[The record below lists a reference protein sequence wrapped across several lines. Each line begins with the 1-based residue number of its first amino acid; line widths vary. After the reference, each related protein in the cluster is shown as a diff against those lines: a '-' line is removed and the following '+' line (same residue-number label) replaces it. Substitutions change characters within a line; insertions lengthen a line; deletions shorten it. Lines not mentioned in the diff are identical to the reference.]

1 MKHIILAVVFA
12 LSLAACDMPTGYQT
26 TVGQSQDTA
35 IPNVAF
41 TVDTTYIS
49 SNPVAMVARGRAS
62 NTGTSTISTG
72 WYVEAQFYTDAS
84 KRTSLGG
91 NNTKIGVP
99 LPPGQEA
106 VWTIKFASSN
116 VDVRQ
121 YPDFAV
127 GDLRAIYK

>member
-1 MKHIILAVVFA
+1 MKQIILAVVFA
-12 LSLAACDMPTGYQT
+12 LTLAACDMPTAYET

-35 IPNVAF
+35 IPSVAF

-49 SNPVAMVARGRAS
+49 NNPVAMVARGRAT
-62 NTGTSTISTG
+62 NTGTTTVSTG
-72 WYVEAQFYTDAS
+72 WYIEAQFYTDAS

-99 LPPGQEA
+99 LPPGQET

-121 YPDFAV
+121 YPDFTV